1 VDAARRHDP
10 AIGAPIVDVSS
21 RKEGDFTVV
30 SVTGEVDLYS
40 SPRMREAVLG
50 ALSKRSPNAIVDLS
64 GVSYMD
70 SSGIATLVE
79 ALQAARRLS
88 GRLVLA
94 GLTDRVR
101 EVFELAR
108 LQSVFEL
115 ARSVEAAIASGGGG
129 E

>member
-1 VDAARRHDP
+1 
-10 AIGAPIVDVSS
+10 VDVNS
-21 RKEGDFTVV
+21 RQEGTHTIVAV
-30 SVTGEVDLYS
+30 SGEVDLYS
-40 SPRMREAVLG
+40 SPTMREAVLG
-50 ALSKRSPNAIVDLS
+50 ALSKKSPNVVVDLS

-79 ALQAARRLS
+79 GLQAARRIK

-115 ARSVEAAIASGGGG
+115 APSVDAAINGDA
-129 E
+129 

>member
-1 VDAARRHDP
+1 M
-10 AIGAPIVDVSS
+10 DVSS
-21 RKEGDFTVV
+21 RQESDFTVV
-30 SVTGEVDLYS
+30 AVTGEVDLYS
-40 SPRMREAVLG
+40 SPAMREAILAALAKKPPQLVL
-50 ALSKRSPNAIVDLS
+50 DLS

-79 ALQAARRLS
+79 GLQAARRAD

-108 LQSVFEL
+108 LQSFFEL
-115 ARSVEAAIASGGGG
+115 APSVEAALGKGGD
-129 E
+129 

>member
-1 VDAARRHDP
+1 MEASARDH
-10 AIGAPIVDVSS
+10 
-21 RKEGDFTVV
+21 GDTTVV
-30 SVTGEVDLYS
+30 SVNGEVDLYT
-40 SPRMREAVLG
+40 SPRMREAILG
-50 ALSKRSPNAIVDLS
+50 GISKRRPNVVVDLS

-79 ALQAARRLS
+79 ALQATRKRS

-94 GLTDRVR
+94 GLTERVR

-115 ARSVEAAIASGGGG
+115 APTVDDALSAGSGGG
-129 E
+129 

>member
-1 VDAARRHDP
+1 M
-10 AIGAPIVDVSS
+10 DVST
-21 RKEGDFTVV
+21 RHEAEHAIVA
-30 SVTGEVDLYS
+30 VTGEVDLYS
-40 SPRMREAVLG
+40 SPKMREAVLA
-50 ALSKRSPNAIVDLS
+50 ALSKKGKGVIVDLS

-79 ALQAARRLS
+79 ALQAARRAEC
-88 GRLVLA
+88 RLVLA

-115 ARSVEAAIASGGGG
+115 APSVDAVLGSGAAGQ
-129 E
+129 

>member
-1 VDAARRHDP
+1 M
-10 AIGAPIVDVSS
+10 DVSS
-21 RKEGDFTVV
+21 RREAEFTVV
-30 SVTGEVDLYS
+30 AVSGEVDLYS
-40 SPRMREAVLG
+40 SPSMREAVLS
-50 ALSKRSPNAIVDLS
+50 ALSKKSPNVVVDLS

-79 ALQAARRLS
+79 GLQAARRIK

-115 ARSVEAAIASGGGG
+115 SPSVDAALHGDGA
-129 E
+129 

>member
-1 VDAARRHDP
+1 ME
-10 AIGAPIVDVSS
+10 VST
-21 RKEGDFTVV
+21 RKETGFTVV
-30 SVTGEVDLYS
+30 SVLGEVDLYS
-40 SPRMREAVLG
+40 SPAMREAILG
-50 ALSKRSPNAIVDLS
+50 ALSKREPNVVIDLS

-79 ALQAARRLS
+79 ALQASRRVQ

-108 LQSVFEL
+108 LQSVFDL
-115 ARSVEAAIASGGGG
+115 APSVDAALASEDGGAA
-129 E
+129 